1 MSLPARITDVVDGMK
16 LDFEQ
21 RIAAAS
27 PVQYAQEAHFALQQL
42 ASNAYLLGVAQNNP
56 DSLRAALLNVAATGL
71 SLNPVKKQAYL
82 IPRNKSVVLDISYMG
97 ILHVAQMSGAIE
109 WGQARIVRAGH
120 TFRLTGI
127 NQAPVHEYNPFEND
141 DAAGAIVGA
150 YAVVKLPSGDFL
162 THCLNMDA
170 LLRIRSRSESFKSG
184 KNSPWH
190 TDQEAMMRKS
200 AVRGMAPYL
209 PYREA
214 MAQAMAVAVEA
225 DEQEGGDGAGD
236 STPQAPALPE
246 YTDAQ
251 MAENLPNWQAAINGG
266 RATPERI
273 IALVSSKYR
282 LTGDQETHIL
292 NMKKQG
298 D

>member
-1 MSLPARITDVVDGMK
+1 MSLPAKITDLVAATQ
-16 LDFEQ
+16 LDFER
-21 RIAAAS
+21 RITAAS

-42 ASNAYLLGVAQNNP
+42 AANSYLLGIAQNNP
-56 DSLRAALLNVAATGL
+56 DSLRAAMLNVAATGL

-82 IPRNKSVVLDISYMG
+82 IPRNKAVVLDISYMG

-150 YAVVKLPSGDFL
+150 YCVVKLPGGDFL

-184 KNSPWH
+184 KNSPWL
-190 TDQEAMMRKS
+190 TDPEPMMKKS
-200 AVRGMAPYL
+200 AVRGCSPSCACS
-209 PYREA
+209 A
-214 MAQAMAVAVEA
+214 SASASA
-225 DEQEGGDGAGD
+225 
-236 STPQAPALPE
+236 ST
-246 YTDAQ
+246 
-251 MAENLPNWQAAINGG
+251 
-266 RATPERI
+266 ATV
-273 IALVSSKYR
+273 IA
-282 LTGDQETHIL
+282 
-292 NMKKQG
+292 
-298 D
+298 

>member
-1 MSLPARITDVVDGMK
+1 MSLPAKITDLVAATQ
-16 LDFEQ
+16 LDFER
-21 RIAAAS
+21 RITAAS

-42 ASNAYLLGVAQNNP
+42 AANSYLLGIAQNNP
-56 DSLRAALLNVAATGL
+56 DSLRAAMLNVAATGL

-82 IPRNKSVVLDISYMG
+82 IPRNKAVVLDISYMG

-150 YAVVKLPSGDFL
+150 YAVVKLPGGDFL

-184 KNSPWH
+184 KNSPWL
-190 TDQEAMMRKS
+190 TDPEPMMKKS
-200 AVRGMAPYL
+200 AVRGLAPYM

-214 MAQAMAVAVEA
+214 MAQAMTVAVEA
-225 DEQEGGDGAGD
+225 EQEQDGEQ
-236 STPQAPALPE
+236 PEQQPALPE
-246 YTDAQ
+246 YTDVQ
-251 MAENLPNWQAAINGG
+251 MAENLPNWQAAINSG
-266 RATPERI
+266 RTTPERI
-273 IALVSSKYR
+273 IALVSSKYT

>member
-42 ASNAYLLGVAQNNP
+42 AANSYLLGIAQNNP
-56 DSLRAALLNVAATGL
+56 DSLRAAMLNVAATGL

-82 IPRNKSVVLDISYMG
+82 IPRNKAVVLDISYMG

-150 YAVVKLPSGDFL
+150 YCVVKLPSGDFL

-184 KNSPWH
+184 KNSPWL
-190 TDQEAMMRKS
+190 TDPEPMMKKS
-200 AVRGMAPYL
+200 AVRGLAPYM

-214 MAQAMAVAVEA
+214 MAQAMTVAVEA
-225 DEQEGGDGAGD
+225 EAEQAHDGEQ
-236 STPQAPALPE
+236 PEPPPPALPE

-251 MAENLPNWQAAINGG
+251 MAENLPKWQAAINSG
-266 RATPERI
+266 RTTPERI
-273 IALVSSKYR
+273 IALVSSKYA
-282 LTGDQETHIL
+282 LTTGQETHIL
-292 NMKKQG
+292 NMEKQG

>member
-1 MSLPARITDVVDGMK
+1 MSLPARITDVVDGMR

-82 IPRNKSVVLDISYMG
+82 IPRNKAVVLDISYMG

-170 LLRIRSRSESFKSG
+170 LLRIRSRSESFKGG
-184 KNSPWH
+184 KNSPWL
-190 TDQEAMMRKS
+190 TDPEPMMKKS
-200 AVRGMAPYL
+200 AVRGLAPYM

-214 MAQAMAVAVEA
+214 MAQAMTVAVEA
-225 DEQEGGDGAGD
+225 EQEQDGEQ
-236 STPQAPALPE
+236 PEQQPALPE

-251 MAENLPNWQAAINGG
+251 MAENLPNWQAAIDSG

-273 IALVSSKYR
+273 IALVSSKYV
-282 LTGDQETHIL
+282 LTGDQEAQIL

>member
-1 MSLPARITDVVDGMK
+1 MSLPAKITDLVAATQ
-16 LDFEQ
+16 LDFER
-21 RIAAAS
+21 RITAAS

-42 ASNAYLLGVAQNNP
+42 AANSYLLGIAQNNP

-82 IPRNKSVVLDISYMG
+82 IPRNKAVVLDISYMG

-120 TFRLTGI
+120 AFRLTGI
-127 NQAPVHEYNPFEND
+127 NQAPIHEYNPFEND

-162 THCLNMDA
+162 THCLNIDA

-184 KNSPWH
+184 KNSPWL
-190 TDQEAMMRKS
+190 TDPEPMMKKS
-200 AVRGMAPYL
+200 AVRGLAPYM
-209 PYREA
+209 PYREV
-214 MAQAMAVAVEA
+214 MAQAMTVAVEA
-225 DEQEGGDGAGD
+225 EQAQDGEQ
-236 STPQAPALPE
+236 PEPPPALPG
-246 YTDAQ
+246 YTDVQ
-251 MAENLPNWQAAINGG
+251 MAENLPNWQAAINSG

-273 IALVSSKYR
+273 IALVSSKYA

>member
-1 MSLPARITDVVDGMK
+1 MSLPAKITDLVAATQ
-16 LDFEQ
+16 LDFER
-21 RIAAAS
+21 RITAAS

-42 ASNAYLLGVAQNNP
+42 AANSYLLGIAQNNP

-82 IPRNKSVVLDISYMG
+82 IPRNKAVVLDISYMG

-109 WGQARIVRAGH
+109 WGQARIVRAAH

-184 KNSPWH
+184 KNSPWL
-190 TDQEAMMRKS
+190 TDPEPMYKKS
-200 AVRGMAPYL
+200 AVRGLAPYM

-214 MAQAMAVAVEA
+214 MVQAMTVAVEA
-225 DEQEGGDGAGD
+225 EQAQDEEQPE
-236 STPQAPALPE
+236 PPPALPE
-246 YTDAQ
+246 YTDVQ
-251 MAENLPNWQAAINGG
+251 MAENLPNWQAAINSG

-273 IALVSSKYR
+273 IALVSSKYA
-282 LTGDQETHIL
+282 LTGDQEAHIL

>member
-42 ASNAYLLGVAQNNP
+42 AANSYLLGIAQNNP

-184 KNSPWH
+184 KNSPWL
-190 TDQEAMMRKS
+190 TDPEPMMKKS
-200 AVRGMAPYL
+200 AVRGLAPYM

-214 MAQAMAVAVEA
+214 MAQAMTVVVEA
-225 DEQEGGDGAGD
+225 EQEQG
-236 STPQAPALPE
+236 SEQPEPPPALPE

-251 MAENLPNWQAAINGG
+251 MAENLPNWQAAINSG

-273 IALVSSKYR
+273 IALVSSKYT

-298 D
+298 G

>member
-1 MSLPARITDVVDGMK
+1 MSLPAKITDLVAAAQ
-16 LDFEQ
+16 LDFER
-21 RIAAAS
+21 RITAAS

-42 ASNAYLLGVAQNNP
+42 AANSYLLGIAQNNP

-82 IPRNKSVVLDISYMG
+82 IPRNKAVVLDISYMG

-150 YAVVKLPSGDFL
+150 YAVVKLPGGDFL

-184 KNSPWH
+184 KNSPWL
-190 TDQEAMMRKS
+190 TDPEPMMKKS
-200 AVRGMAPYL
+200 AVRGLAPYM

-214 MAQAMAVAVEA
+214 MAQAMTVAVEA
-225 DEQEGGDGAGD
+225 EQEQGEEQ
-236 STPQAPALPE
+236 PERPPALPE

-251 MAENLPNWQAAINGG
+251 MAENLPTWQKAIDAG
-266 RATPERI
+266 RTTPERI
-273 IALVSSKYR
+273 IALVSGKYA
-282 LTGDQETHIL
+282 LTGDQEAHIL

>member
-16 LDFEQ
+16 LEFEQ

-42 ASNAYLLGVAQNNP
+42 ASNTYLLGVAQNNP

-82 IPRNKSVVLDISYMG
+82 IPRNKAVVLDISYMG

-120 TFRLTGI
+120 MFRLTGI
-127 NQAPVHEYNPFEND
+127 NQAPIHEYNPFEND

-184 KNSPWH
+184 KNSPWL
-190 TDQEAMMRKS
+190 TDPEPMMKKS
-200 AVRGMAPYL
+200 AVRGLAPYM

-214 MAQAMAVAVEA
+214 MAQAMTVAVEA
-225 DEQEGGDGAGD
+225 EQEQDGEQ
-236 STPQAPALPE
+236 PEQQPALPE
-246 YTDAQ
+246 YTDDQ
-251 MAENLPNWQAAINGG
+251 MTANLPKWQAAINAG
-266 RATPERI
+266 RTTPERI
-273 IALVSSKYR
+273 IALVSSKYT

>member
-1 MSLPARITDVVDGMK
+1 MSLPARITDVVAGMK

-21 RIAAAS
+21 RIAASS

-82 IPRNKSVVLDISYMG
+82 IPRNKAVVLDISYMG

-184 KNSPWH
+184 KNSPWL
-190 TDQEAMMRKS
+190 TDPEQMMKKS
-200 AVRGMAPYL
+200 AVRGLAPYM

-214 MAQAMAVAVEA
+214 MAQAMTVAVEA
-225 DEQEGGDGAGD
+225 EQAQDEER
-236 STPQAPALPE
+236 PEPPPALPE
-246 YTDAQ
+246 YTDDQ
-251 MAENLPNWQAAINGG
+251 MTANLPKWQAAINAG

-273 IALVSSKYR
+273 IALVSSKYA

>member
-82 IPRNKSVVLDISYMG
+82 IPRNKEVVLDISYMG

-120 TFRLTGI
+120 AFRLTGI
-127 NQAPVHEYNPFEND
+127 NQAPIHEYNPFEND

-162 THCLNMDA
+162 THCLNIDA
-170 LLRIRSRSESFKSG
+170 LLRIRSRSESFRRG
-184 KNSPWH
+184 KNSPWL
-190 TDQEAMMRKS
+190 TDPEPMMKKS
-200 AVRGMAPYL
+200 AVRGLAPYM
-209 PYREA
+209 PYHEA
-214 MAQAMAVAVEA
+214 MAQAMSVAVEA
-225 DEQEGGDGAGD
+225 EQAQDGEQ
-236 STPQAPALPE
+236 PELPPALPG
-246 YTDAQ
+246 YTAAQ
-251 MAENLPNWQAAINGG
+251 MAENLPNWQAAINSG
-266 RATPERI
+266 RATPDRI
-273 IALVSSKYR
+273 IALVSSKYV
-282 LTGDQETHIL
+282 LTANQETHIL

>member
-1 MSLPARITDVVDGMK
+1 MSLPARITDVVDGMR

-21 RIAAAS
+21 RIAASS

-42 ASNAYLLGVAQNNP
+42 ASNTYLLGVAQNNP

-82 IPRNKSVVLDISYMG
+82 IPRNKAVVLDISYMG

-150 YAVVKLPSGDFL
+150 YAVVKLPGGDFL

-184 KNSPWH
+184 KNSPWL
-190 TDQEAMMRKS
+190 TDPEPMMKKS
-200 AVRGMAPYL
+200 AVRGLAPYM

-214 MAQAMAVAVEA
+214 MAQAMTVAVEA
-225 DEQEGGDGAGD
+225 EQEQDGEQ
-236 STPQAPALPE
+236 PEQQPALPE
-246 YTDAQ
+246 YTDDQ
-251 MAENLPNWQAAINGG
+251 MTANLPNWQAAINSG
-266 RATPERI
+266 RVTPERI
-273 IALVSSKYR
+273 IALVSSKYA

>member
-1 MSLPARITDVVDGMK
+1 MSLPAKITDLVAATQ
-16 LDFEQ
+16 LDFER
-21 RIAAAS
+21 RITAAS

-42 ASNAYLLGVAQNNP
+42 AANSYLLGIAQNNP

-82 IPRNKSVVLDISYMG
+82 IPRNKAVVLDISYMG
-97 ILHVAQMSGAIE
+97 MLHVAQMSGAIE

-120 TFRLTGI
+120 RFQLTGI
-127 NQAPVHEYNPFEND
+127 NQAPIHEYNPFEND

-184 KNSPWH
+184 KNSPWL
-190 TDQEAMMRKS
+190 TDPEPMMKKS
-200 AVRGMAPYL
+200 AVRGLAPYM

-214 MAQAMAVAVEA
+214 MAQAMTVAVEA
-225 DEQEGGDGAGD
+225 EQAQDEEQPE
-236 STPQAPALPE
+236 PPPALPE

-251 MAENLPNWQAAINGG
+251 MTENLPKWQAAIDSG
-266 RATPERI
+266 RTTPERI
-273 IALVSSKYR
+273 IALVSSKYT

>member
-1 MSLPARITDVVDGMK
+1 MSLPAKITDLVAATQ
-16 LDFEQ
+16 LDFER
-21 RIAAAS
+21 RITAAS

-42 ASNAYLLGVAQNNP
+42 AANSYLLGIAQNNP

-127 NQAPVHEYNPFEND
+127 NQAPIHEYNPFEND

-150 YAVVKLPSGDFL
+150 YAVVKLPGGDFL

-184 KNSPWH
+184 KNSPWL
-190 TDQEAMMRKS
+190 TDPEPMMKKS
-200 AVRGMAPYL
+200 AVRGLAPYM
-209 PYREA
+209 PHREA
-214 MAQAMAVAVEA
+214 MVQAMTVAVEA
-225 DEQEGGDGAGD
+225 EQERGGEQ
-236 STPQAPALPE
+236 PELPPALPE

-251 MAENLPNWQAAINGG
+251 MAENLPNWQAAIDSG

-273 IALVSSKYR
+273 IALVSSKYA
-282 LTGDQETHIL
+282 LTSDQETHIL
-292 NMKKQG
+292 NMKKLG

>member
-1 MSLPARITDVVDGMK
+1 MSLPAKITDLVAATQ
-16 LDFEQ
+16 LDFER
-21 RIAAAS
+21 RITAAS

-42 ASNAYLLGVAQNNP
+42 AANSYLLGIAQNNP

-127 NQAPVHEYNPFEND
+127 NQAPIHEYNPFEND

-150 YAVVKLPSGDFL
+150 YAVVKLPGGDFL

-184 KNSPWH
+184 KNSPWL
-190 TDQEAMMRKS
+190 TDPEPMMKKS
-200 AVRGMAPYL
+200 AVRGLAPYM

-214 MAQAMAVAVEA
+214 MAQAMTVAVEE
-225 DEQEGGDGAGD
+225 EQAQDGEQ
-236 STPQAPALPE
+236 PEPPPALPG

-251 MAENLPNWQAAINGG
+251 MAENLPNWQAAINSG
-266 RATPERI
+266 RVTPERI
-273 IALVSSKYR
+273 IALVSSKYA
-282 LTGDQETHIL
+282 LTGDHETRIL

-298 D
+298 G

>member
-82 IPRNKSVVLDISYMG
+82 IPRNKAVVLDISYMG

-127 NQAPVHEYNPFEND
+127 NQVPIHEYNPFEND

-184 KNSPWH
+184 KNSPWL
-190 TDQEAMMRKS
+190 TDPEPMMKKS
-200 AVRGMAPYL
+200 AVRGLAPYM

-214 MAQAMAVAVEA
+214 MVQAMTVAVEA
-225 DEQEGGDGAGD
+225 EQEQDGEQ
-236 STPQAPALPE
+236 PEQQPALPE
-246 YTDAQ
+246 YTDDQ
-251 MAENLPNWQAAINGG
+251 MTANLPNWQAAINSG
-266 RATPERI
+266 RATPDRI
-273 IALVSSKYR
+273 IALVSSKYV
-282 LTGDQETHIL
+282 LTANQETHIL

>member
-42 ASNAYLLGVAQNNP
+42 ASNAYLLGIAQNNP

-82 IPRNKSVVLDISYMG
+82 IPRNKAVVLDISYMG

-170 LLRIRSRSESFKSG
+170 LLRIRSRSESFKGG
-184 KNSPWH
+184 KNSPWL
-190 TDQEAMMRKS
+190 TDPEPMMKKS
-200 AVRGMAPYL
+200 AVRGLAPYM

-214 MAQAMAVAVEA
+214 MAQAMTVAVEA
-225 DEQEGGDGAGD
+225 EQAQDGEQ
-236 STPQAPALPE
+236 PEPPPALPE
-246 YTDAQ
+246 YTDAK
-251 MAENLPNWQAAINGG
+251 MTENLSNWQAAINSG

-273 IALVSSKYR
+273 IALVSSKYA
-282 LTGDQETHIL
+282 LTSDQEAQIL

>member
-1 MSLPARITDVVDGMK
+1 MSLPAKITDLVAATQ
-16 LDFEQ
+16 LDFER
-21 RIAAAS
+21 RITAAS

-42 ASNAYLLGVAQNNP
+42 AANSYLLGIAQNNP

-120 TFRLTGI
+120 MFRLTGI

-150 YAVVKLPSGDFL
+150 YAVVKLPGGDFL

-184 KNSPWH
+184 KNSPWL
-190 TDQEAMMRKS
+190 TDPEPMMKKS
-200 AVRGMAPYL
+200 AVRGLAPYM

-214 MAQAMAVAVEA
+214 MVQAMTVAVEA
-225 DEQEGGDGAGD
+225 EQEQGGEQ
-236 STPQAPALPE
+236 PELPPALPE

-251 MAENLPNWQAAINGG
+251 MAENLPNWQAAIDSG

-273 IALVSSKYR
+273 IALVSSKYA
-282 LTGDQETHIL
+282 LTSDQEAQIL

>member
-82 IPRNKSVVLDISYMG
+82 IPRNKAVVLDISYMG

-120 TFRLTGI
+120 AFRLTGI
-127 NQAPVHEYNPFEND
+127 NQAPIHEYNPFEND

-162 THCLNMDA
+162 THCLNIDA

-184 KNSPWH
+184 KNSPWL
-190 TDQEAMMRKS
+190 TDPEPMMKKS
-200 AVRGMAPYL
+200 AVRGLAPYM

-214 MAQAMAVAVEA
+214 MAQAMTVAVEA
-225 DEQEGGDGAGD
+225 EQAQDEEQPE
-236 STPQAPALPE
+236 PPPALPG
-246 YTDAQ
+246 YTDVQ
-251 MAENLPNWQAAINGG
+251 MAENLPNWQAAINSG

-273 IALVSSKYR
+273 IALVSSKYA

>member
-1 MSLPARITDVVDGMK
+1 MNLPTRITDLVAGVQ
-16 LDFEQ
+16 LDFER
-21 RIAAAS
+21 RITAAS

-42 ASNAYLLGVAQNNP
+42 AANSYLLGIAQNNP

-82 IPRNKSVVLDISYMG
+82 IPRNKAVVLDISYMG

-184 KNSPWH
+184 KNSPWL
-190 TDQEAMMRKS
+190 TDPEPMMKKS
-200 AVRGMAPYL
+200 AVRGLAPYM

-214 MAQAMAVAVEA
+214 MVQAMTVAVEA
-225 DEQEGGDGAGD
+225 EQEQDGEQ
-236 STPQAPALPE
+236 PEPPPALPE

-251 MAENLPNWQAAINGG
+251 MAENLPKWQAAIDSG
-266 RATPERI
+266 RTTPERI
-273 IALVSSKYR
+273 IALVSSKYG

>member
-1 MSLPARITDVVDGMK
+1 MSLPAKITDLVAATQ
-16 LDFEQ
+16 LDFER
-21 RIAAAS
+21 RITAAS

-42 ASNAYLLGVAQNNP
+42 AANSYLLGIAQNNP

-82 IPRNKSVVLDISYMG
+82 IPRNKAVILDISYMG

-150 YAVVKLPSGDFL
+150 YAVVKLPGGDFL

-184 KNSPWH
+184 KNSPWL
-190 TDQEAMMRKS
+190 TDPEPMMKKS
-200 AVRGMAPYL
+200 AVRGLAPYM

-214 MAQAMAVAVEA
+214 MAQAMTVAVEA
-225 DEQEGGDGAGD
+225 EQEQDGEQ
-236 STPQAPALPE
+236 PERPPALPE

-251 MAENLPNWQAAINGG
+251 MAENLPKWQAAIDSG
-266 RATPERI
+266 RTTPERI
-273 IALVSSKYR
+273 IALVSSKYA